1 MLTETQI
8 EAWLQEDLGHHDV
21 TNHAPGTTTGQL
33 VAREPGVAAGLD
45 AASAVFA
52 SLGVECEVT
61 AENGDAVDTGTTVL
75 EVDGAATEVL
85 RGERVAVNVAG
96 HASGVATRTREAVDA
111 AHGVDDDVRIAGT
124 RKTTPGLRGVEK
136 RAIAAGGGDTHRLD
150 LSHMVMVKDNHIA
163 EMGMER
169 AVTHFRERA
178 SFVTKIEVEVERPA
192 DGPRAAEAGADI
204 VLFDNLPPAEVER
217 GVALLPEGVL
227 AEASGGITVGDVPD
241 YAATGVDVIS
251 MGSLTH
257 SAPALDLS
265 FRTDDG

>member
-21 TNHAPGTTTGQL
+21 TNHAPGTTTGRL

-45 AASAVFA
+45 AARAVFA

-61 AENGDAVDTGTTVL
+61 VGSGDAVDTGTTL
-75 EVDGAATEVL
+75 LDVDGAAREV
-85 RGERVAVNVAG
+85 
-96 HASGVATRTREAVDA
+96 SEAVR
-111 AHGVDDDVRIAGT
+111 VAGT

-150 LSHMVMVKDNHIA
+150 LSHLVMVKDNHIA

-169 AVTHFRERA
+169 AVAQFRERA
-178 SFVTKIEVEVERPA
+178 SFVTNVEVEVERPA

-227 AEASGGITVGDVPD
+227 AEASGGITVEDVPD

-265 FRTDDG
+265 FRTDDR